1 MLWDLLWPS
10 VWLERDQERESQ
22 RERGS
27 SLNPPVSRYIFL
39 RLSVWEGELIARTVC
54 QCFNSK
60 FWIFL
65 QSSPRTVCIFIGL
78 PLPTTPYGTMLMHH
92 LLNRPQMPW
101 SRRDFATVLQLAQNR
116 HNTGLFFIN
125 SWIWQSDCTELEL
138 WFATHCCKYFEEEHD
153 ALPLACP
160 VTACINSVQLGSS
173 SVFSP
178 GDFPSSFLSIMF
190 TFAAFCYMLSLVLC
204 ASLIFFAIWHVSVC
218 IFDVLCENMLQNGM
232 HVLKQRLLHQTELP
246 ITRSKP
252 PWYYECLWHVL
263 HHQI

>member
-39 RLSVWEGELIARTVC
+39 RLSVWEDELIARTVC
-54 QCFNSK
+54 LCFNSK

-78 PLPTTPYGTMLMHH
+78 SLPTTPYGTMLMHH

-116 HNTGLFFIN
+116 HNTGLFLLIREYGKA
-125 SWIWQSDCTELEL
+125 I
-138 WFATHCCKYFEEEHD
+138 
-153 ALPLACP
+153 ALNWSCGLQHIVANILKKN
-160 VTACINSVQLGSS
+160 T
-173 SVFSP
+173 
-178 GDFPSSFLSIMF
+178 
-190 TFAAFCYMLSLVLC
+190 MLSLSR
-204 ASLIFFAIWHVSVC
+204 A
-218 IFDVLCENMLQNGM
+218 
-232 HVLKQRLLHQTELP
+232 P
-246 ITRSKP
+246 
-252 PWYYECLWHVL
+252 
-263 HHQI
+263 